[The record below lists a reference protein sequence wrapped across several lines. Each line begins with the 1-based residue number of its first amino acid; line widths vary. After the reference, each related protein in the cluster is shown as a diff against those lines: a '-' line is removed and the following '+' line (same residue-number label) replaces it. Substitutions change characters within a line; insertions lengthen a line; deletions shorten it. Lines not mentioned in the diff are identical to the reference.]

1 MLNLPTSVRVY
12 VCTEPTDMRKSFD
25 SLAAIAH
32 SVFRQ
37 NPLSGHLF
45 VFANKR
51 GDKLKILWWSKG
63 GYAIFYK
70 RLEEGTF
77 QLPATDASCA
87 EIDATELAMILDGVD
102 LAADR
107 LHRYTPVAEAG

>member
-1 MLNLPTSVRVY
+1 MLSFPPSVRIYVY
-12 VCTEPTDMRKSFD
+12 TQPTDMRRSFD
-25 SLAAIAH
+25 GLAVIAEQ
-32 SVFRQ
+32 VLRQ

-45 VFANKR
+45 VFVNRR
-51 GDKLKILWWSKG
+51 GDRLKILWWSRG
-63 GYAIFYK
+63 GYAIYYR

-77 QLPATDASCA
+77 QLPATDAETA

-107 LHRYTPVAEAG
+107 LHRYTPKIA